1 MYINRPNINSDYLW
15 VKTSLHI
22 HFVLPTFNNK
32 HTSKNQE
39 KNNATWEK
47 KGKKIDV

>member
-22 HFVLPTFNNK
+22 HFVLPTFNNILLRIR
-32 HTSKNQE
+32 
-39 KNNATWEK
+39 K
-47 KGKKIDV
+47 KIMPLGKKRERK